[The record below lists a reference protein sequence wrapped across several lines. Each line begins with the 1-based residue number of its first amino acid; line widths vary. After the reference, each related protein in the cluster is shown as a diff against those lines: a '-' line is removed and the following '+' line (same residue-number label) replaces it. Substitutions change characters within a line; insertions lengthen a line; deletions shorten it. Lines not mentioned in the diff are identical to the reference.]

1 MVSSILQNR
10 RKPFRSGGGGDSDPD
25 YSSVSALLHFDGT
38 NGSTT
43 FTDSGPLGLTFSA
56 NGNAQLSTS
65 SPKFGTASL
74 LLDGNG
80 DYASRAA
87 NAAFD
92 FGTSRFSIEFWVNFT
107 GTGTQYCMDYATANT
122 SIIAITPSNGSVW
135 VYSQGSFCI
144 NAGSTPFNAGQWY
157 FIQLIRSGGIWTL
170 FRDGVQYA
178 QATGQGSRTFG
189 SSSVALYI
197 GIAGNMGMP
206 LNGKIDDFRITKGV
220 ARAASLPTAAFPNS

>member
-1 MVSSILQNR
+1 MIINPYRFV
-10 RKPFRSGGGGDSDPD
+10 PSGNTDPY

-92 FGTSRFSIEFWVNFT
+92 FGTSPFSIEFWVNFT

-122 SIIAITPSNGSVW
+122 SIIAITPSSGVVW

-144 NAGSTPFNAGQWY
+144 NAGATAFSTGTWY
-157 FIQLIRSGGIWTL
+157 FIQLIRSGGTWTIY
-170 FRDGVQYA
+170 RDGVQYA
-178 QATGQGSRTFG
+178 QATGQSSRTFG
-189 SSSVALYI
+189 SSSVALFI

-220 ARAASLPTAAFPNS
+220 ARAASLPTAAFPDS

>member
-1 MVSSILQNR
+1 MIIN
-10 RKPFRSGGGGDSDPD
+10 PYAFAASGGGDPD

-38 NGSTT
+38 NGSTS
-43 FTDSGPLGLTFSA
+43 FPDNGPAARTFSA

-65 SPKFGTASL
+65 GPKFGTASL

-80 DYASRAA
+80 DYVSCPA

-92 FGTSRFSIEFWVNFT
+92 YGTSPFSIEFWVNFT

-144 NAGSTPFNAGQWY
+144 NAGSTAFNTGQWY
-157 FIQLIRSGGIWTL
+157 FIQLIRSGGTWTL
-170 FRDGVQYA
+170 YRDGVQYA
-178 QATGQGSRTFG
+178 QATGQSSRTFG

-220 ARAASLPTAAFPNS
+220 ARAASLPTAAFPDS

>member
-1 MVSSILQNR
+1 MIAAFPNS
-10 RKPFRSGGGGDSDPD
+10 PFVFAASGGGDPD

-43 FTDSGPLGLTFSA
+43 FTDNGPGARTFSA

-65 SPKFGTASL
+65 GPKFGSASL

-80 DYASRAA
+80 DYASTAA
-87 NAAFD
+87 DAAFD
-92 FGTSRFSIEFWVNFT
+92 FGTGDFSIELWVNFSAST
-107 GTGTQYCMDYATANT
+107 TQYLMDYATANT

-144 NAGSTPFNAGQWY
+144 NAGSTAFNTGQWY
-157 FIQLIRSGGIWTL
+157 FIQLIRSGGTWTVY
-170 FRDGVQYA
+170 RDGVQYA
-178 QATGQGSRTFG
+178 QATGQSSRTFG
-189 SSSVALYI
+189 SSSLSLYI

-206 LNGKIDDFRITKGV
+206 LNGKIDDFRITKV
-220 ARAASLPTAAFPNS
+220 VRAASLPTAAFPDS